1 MTGKDVLKVVK
12 EKGVKFIRLWF
23 TDILGQLKSV
33 AITER
38 ELSRAL
44 EGGMGFD
51 GSSIEG
57 FARIFESDLVAL
69 PDPSTFQILPVE
81 LSSERS
87 ETQGGK
93 TRSTGEQGAVG
104 RMFCD
109 ILNPDGSPYEGD
121 PRYILKKNLEKAKK
135 MGYTYYVGPEVE
147 YFYFKNDKGTEVLD
161 VGGYF
166 DLLPLD
172 MAHDLRRE
180 TVLYLEKMGIPVEYS
195 HHEVAPSQHEIDLR
209 FADALTMADNV
220 QTYKVIVKEVALRR
234 GVYATFMPKPLF
246 GQNGSGMHTHQSLF
260 KGSKNALFDARD
272 KYNLSKEGKAFIAG
286 LLFHA
291 QEITSVCNQWVNS
304 YKRLVPGY
312 EAPVYICW
320 GQRNRSALVRVP
332 MYKPGE
338 EISTRAELRSPD
350 PACNPYLGFAVMLAA
365 GLEGIERGYEL
376 PEPIEKDIFLLS
388 DEEKEAQGIKVL
400 PGSLIEAI
408 QITEKSQLVKKT
420 LGEHIFSKFIDN
432 KKIEWNRYRTQV
444 TDYELQKYLPI
455 L

>member
-1 MTGKDVLKVVK
+1 
-12 EKGVKFIRLWF
+12 
-23 TDILGQLKSV
+23 
-33 AITER
+33 
-38 ELSRAL
+38 
-44 EGGMGFD
+44 
-51 GSSIEG
+51 
-57 FARIFESDLVAL
+57 
-69 PDPSTFQILPVE
+69 
-81 LSSERS
+81 
-87 ETQGGK
+87 
-93 TRSTGEQGAVG
+93 
-104 RMFCD
+104 
-109 ILNPDGSPYEGD
+109 
-121 PRYILKKNLEKAKK
+121 
-135 MGYTYYVGPEVE
+135 
-147 YFYFKNDKGTEVLD
+147 
-161 VGGYF
+161 
-166 DLLPLD
+166 
-172 MAHDLRRE
+172 
-180 TVLYLEKMGIPVEYS
+180 
-195 HHEVAPSQHEIDLR
+195 
-209 FADALTMADNV
+209 
-220 QTYKVIVKEVALRR
+220 
-234 GVYATFMPKPLF
+234 
-246 GQNGSGMHTHQSLF
+246 
-260 KGSKNALFDARD
+260 LFDARD
-272 KYNLSKEGKAFIAG
+272 KYHLSKEGKAFIAG

-432 KKIEWNRYRTQV
+432 KKIEWDRYRTQV